1 MTQRQSAGQ
10 GGDSPDQRLM
20 ALVAIG
26 AATGLGNQDAVQQA
40 IRDAVAAGA
49 SQEEILDVVA
59 AATRFVQSINLEN
72 ILEQMGSAP
81 AAPVRR
87 RRGRPPAAAA
97 PEIPESAAVAEAA
110 AAAPRRRRGRPPGSR
125 NRVRQAT
132 AAATAQQPA
141 SAVSAFA
148 NRDEFWEAL
157 TASFGDKTTDARLS
171 RTTGPRERTVRMG
184 RGKINLNWAF
194 RRRGNFAVQLILDN
208 EGVDSPNL
216 EGIRQSV
223 EEYLGQSAIL
233 EGKGANRSTIAIYC
247 AQREKDMTSDSVEW
261 GAQTMNRLYDVLRSI
276 EGRRRRRG
284 RRRRT
289 PGEGTPEGR
298 LLRDLG
304 AYIETAPAGE

>member
-10 GGDSPDQRLM
+10 SGDSPDRRLM

-26 AATGLGNQDAVQQA
+26 TATGLGNQDVVQRA

-49 SQEEILDVVA
+49 SQEEILDAVA
-59 AATRFVQSINLEN
+59 AATRFVQGINLEN
-72 ILEQMGSAP
+72 ILEQMSGEPVAPTRRRRRRAP
-81 AAPVRR
+81 AAASPVM
-87 RRGRPPAAAA
+87 
-97 PEIPESAAVAEAA
+97 PESAAVAETAA
-110 AAAPRRRRGRPPGSR
+110 AAAPRRRGRPPGSR

-132 AAATAQQPA
+132 TATTAPRPA
-141 SAVSAFA
+141 STAPAFA
-148 NRDEFWEAL
+148 NRDEFWDAL
-157 TASFGDKTTDARLS
+157 TASFGEKMPDARLS

-216 EGIRQSV
+216 GGIRQSV
-223 EEYLGQSAIL
+223 EDYLGQSAIL

-247 AQREKDMTSDSVEW
+247 AQRERDMTGDSVEW
-261 GAQTMNRLYDVLRSI
+261 SAQTMNRLYDVLRSI

-284 RRRRT
+284 RRRRS
-289 PGEGTPEGR
+289 PSEGTPEGR